1 MARDQYK
8 QIVDRINENIEFIKK
23 GDQKIWEK
31 LQPDIREYVRYC
43 AKRRIRGY
51 AVGNREALI
60 AELASAGFIG
70 FMQAIPK
77 YSGSEKAKFTT
88 YAGKWIDGE
97 ISKQLDFEFNSAGYK
112 KKPIEVKVT
121 KVAPKSNDEKDL
133 QDYEAMLSG
142 ALAQQAADVLSVDGC
157 KDLGCYATERT
168 VLQIM
173 EILKLMTDEE
183 HSLSCNQLKALL
195 SLYRKA
201 KYRNATNIESYNV
214 FNKAMG
220 EMLTELNPDTH
231 TLDNDEDYRIKYK
244 KYEENDLKNRVR
256 LQKKNP
262 NKVDTAPVING
273 LQYVHDF
280 DYETMDKLIQ
290 AVSFSDL
297 FSKEE
302 KTTVIR
308 KLLKTASV
316 FYKTPYMNGRD
327 LRFHPSAIHGR
338 FSKRNMEDRRELTD
352 KLRILQDAISKFAQ
366 VRFCFNRYTEDHELT
381 PTSRYIHT
389 LSPYH
394 IVVYQDQYYCIG
406 KKQGDNRV
414 WHYRIDLMT
423 GIEMIRDEDGM
434 IIPIEIT
441 AFEGLPISN
450 TEWDPEKYMSEHLS
464 MGYDKPRD
472 IRIKILSTDYTVLHD
487 AFGDHYKKEESCM
500 EKNAKGRVVQYDI
513 VVVRTSPEMLVH
525 WAMQQ
530 GAKVEI
536 LDRKVRE
543 KIREELKKMQ
553 DIYS

>member
-1 MARDQYK
+1 MAQEQYK
-8 QIVDRINENIEFIKK
+8 QIVERINENIESIKK
-23 GDQKIWEK
+23 GDQKIWEE
-31 LQPDIREYVRYC
+31 LQPDVREFVRYC

-51 AVGNREALI
+51 AVENREALI

-77 YSGSEKAKFTT
+77 YSGTGKAKFTT
-88 YAGKWIDGE
+88 YAGKWIDGA
-97 ISKQLDFEFNSAGYK
+97 ISTQLDFEFNSAGYK
-112 KKPIEVKVT
+112 KKPINVKVT
-121 KVAPKSNDEKDL
+121 KIAPKSDDEKDL

-142 ALAQQAADVLSVDGC
+142 ALAQHTGDALSIKSC
-157 KDLGCYATERT
+157 SDLGSYATERT

-173 EILKLMTDEE
+173 DVLKMMTDEE
-183 HSLSCNQLKALL
+183 HSLTCNQLKALL

-201 KYRNATNIESYNV
+201 KYQNATNIESYNV
-214 FNKAMG
+214 FNKTMG
-220 EMLTELNPDTH
+220 EMLLELNPEIH
-231 TLDNDEDYRIKYK
+231 TQENDEDYKIKYK
-244 KYEENDLKNRVR
+244 KYEENDLNNRVNM
-256 LQKKNP
+256 KKENP

-280 DYETMDKLIQ
+280 DRETLDKLIQ
-290 AVSFSDL
+290 VVSFSDM

-302 KTTVIR
+302 KTTLIR
-308 KLLKTASV
+308 KLLKTASI
-316 FYKTPYMNGRD
+316 YYRTPYMNGRD

-338 FSKRNMEDRRELTD
+338 FSTRSMEDRKGFAE
-352 KLRILQDAISKFAQ
+352 KLKILQDAINKFAQ
-366 VRFCFNRYTEDHELT
+366 VRFRFNRYTEDHELT
-381 PTSRYIHT
+381 PTSQYIHT

-406 KKQGDNRV
+406 KKQGDKRV

-423 GIEMIRDEDGM
+423 EIELIRDEDGM

-464 MGYDKPRD
+464 MGYDKPQD

-487 AFGDHYKKEESCM
+487 AFGDHYKKVESRM
-500 EKNAKGRVVQYDI
+500 EKNEKGRMVQYDI
-513 VVVRTSPEMLVH
+513 VMVKTSPEMLVH